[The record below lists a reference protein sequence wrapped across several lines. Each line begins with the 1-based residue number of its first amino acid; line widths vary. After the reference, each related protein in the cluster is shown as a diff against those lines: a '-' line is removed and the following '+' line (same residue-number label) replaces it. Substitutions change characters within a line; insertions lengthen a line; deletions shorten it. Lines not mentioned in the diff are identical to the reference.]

1 MWWSVNSTLLK
12 EYQNGYTPNPD
23 ILCNRQIKFDAFY
36 KYALGKL
43 DANAIATG
51 HYACTTF
58 GDFLEYYDTSA
69 GMQFCVDTGLVV
81 KLQVDIQ
88 EVGWGGMD
96 WIKLAEDRDRWQA
109 VVNVVLNFGFP

>member
-1 MWWSVNSTLLK
+1 VLWWSVNSNLLK

-36 KYALGKL
+36 KYALDKL

-58 GDFLEYYDTSA
+58 GDFLENYDPSE
-69 GMQFCVDTGLVV
+69 GMQLLCLYRASWNGVSDVTV
-81 KLQVDIQ
+81 
-88 EVGWGGMD
+88 E
-96 WIKLAEDRDRWQA
+96 
-109 VVNVVLNFGFP
+109 N